1 MHNTAVRMYSKDVL
15 SLKDIIDPELET
27 KIDRFGESNTSCRG
41 SIQTMKEIIHLI
53 ANNPECLKDEN
64 GNEIT
69 NPSIN
74 VETTF
79 GYSEGIFELL
89 CAKVKELINM
99 MRHADEDNE
108 EIHPLSIGSIENVGM
123 SLFRR
128 IYYVANEKAIRA
140 KAGAVYYP
148 FIVVDK
154 DLLHIMYHL
163 FLKIYFSPLCDF
175 LVPMYVYSAIPL
187 CCKKNVVRFNV
198 KYPINRIA
206 DPELDQYH
214 LYGGVM
220 RLKMNNPPGTTPEN
234 YE

>member
-1 MHNTAVRMYSKDVL
+1 MHNAAVRMYSKDVL
-15 SLKDIIDPELET
+15 ALKDIIDPELET
-27 KIDRFGESNTSCRG
+27 KIDSFGESNPVCRE
-41 SIQTMKEIIHLI
+41 SVLMMKEIVNMI
-53 ANNPECLKDEN
+53 AKNPEFKDED

-74 VETTF
+74 IETTF
-79 GYSEGIFELL
+79 EYSEGIFERLS
-89 CAKVKELINM
+89 AKVKELINM

-108 EIHPLSIGSIENVGM
+108 EVHPVSIGSIENVGM

-140 KAGAVYYP
+140 KVGAVYYP
-148 FIVVDK
+148 FVVVDK

-220 RLKMNNPPGTTPEN
+220 RLKTNNPPGTTPEN
-234 YE
+234 YD

>member
-1 MHNTAVRMYSKDVL
+1 MHNAAVRMYSKDVL
-15 SLKDIIDPELET
+15 ALKDIIDLELET
-27 KIDRFGESNTSCRG
+27 KIDTFGENNTSCRE
-41 SIQTMKEIIHLI
+41 SVLMMKEILHMI
-53 ANNPECLKDEN
+53 AKNPEFKDDD

-74 VETTF
+74 IETTF
-79 GYSEGIFELL
+79 EYSEGIFERLS
-89 CAKVKELINM
+89 AKVKELINM

-140 KAGAVYYP
+140 KVSAVYYP

-220 RLKMNNPPGTTPEN
+220 RLKANNPPGTTPEN
-234 YE
+234 YD